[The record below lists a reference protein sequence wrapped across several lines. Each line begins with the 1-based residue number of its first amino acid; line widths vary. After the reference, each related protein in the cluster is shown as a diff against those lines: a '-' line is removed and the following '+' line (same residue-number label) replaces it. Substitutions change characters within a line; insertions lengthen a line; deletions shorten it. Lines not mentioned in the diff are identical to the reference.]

1 VKLFQNLVNSRS
13 IAQVC
18 RCNKAKRISGVKY
31 SRGQSV
37 IQESRDSDLVEFLCM
52 QGGNSAWRAHKE
64 YGDD

>member
-1 VKLFQNLVNSRS
+1 
-13 IAQVC
+13 VC